1 LRDEV
6 NDDGVRV
13 LSAFAGR
20 TASPMQAAIHRAEGR
35 AYHPERRLQPEDVAA
50 AIVGALALP
59 RTAEITEI
67 RIRPERKPLPG

>member
-1 LRDEV
+1 LREEV

-20 TASPMQAAIHRAEGR
+20 TASPMQAAIHRAEGE
-35 AYHPERRLQPEDVAA
+35 AYHPERRLPEDAAA
-50 AIVGALALP
+50 AIPGALALP